1 MSTLKKFDR
10 PICFQRIFVEL
21 TGTITGA
28 LFLSQ
33 AVYWQNRC
41 SSEDGWWWKT
51 QEDWTEETGMT
62 RHELVSAKEATKKF
76 IRHKLGGV
84 PCRSF
89 WKVDADALDACVQ
102 LVESSSPESGELD
115 SRKAANKSAE
125 KRRTTKDSKTSA
137 EKSASAPPPSTKNGN
152 NVVPPSREFSDGWCV
167 AFKLKHQ
174 GTDYDYRAK
183 CGVAVDRLLKKGVQ
197 PGELLATAIKAWS
210 QTDPKAFWNCVN
222 LSHDVAQFCG
232 AYTKIKLELVKL
244 NVGSNVSAGGVN
256 KSTGERVFMP

>member
-41 SSEDGWWWKT
+41 DSEDGWWWKT

-62 RHELVSAKEATKKF
+62 RHELVSAKETTKKF

-125 KRRTTKDSKTSA
+125 KRRASKEKTSTENGA
-137 EKSASAPPPSTKNGN
+137 VAPTSKIRSLTDQFSSAWAKRFGMPYKFGGAA
-152 NVVPPSREFSDGWCV
+152 DGK
-167 AFKLKHQ
+167 AA
-174 GTDYDYRAK
+174 DE
-183 CGVAVDRLLKKGVQ
+183 LLKLGLSPEEIMAV
-197 PGELLATAIKAWS
+197 AIKAWNKPEDFNCKFALS
-210 QTDPKAFWNCVN
+210 LKGLASRFNEIRAEVGLLNKPKGKNEMRPEGYRPDKVDSNNRFHVPSGN
-222 LSHDVAQFCG
+222 L
-232 AYTKIKLELVKL
+232 
-244 NVGSNVSAGGVN
+244 
-256 KSTGERVFMP
+256 